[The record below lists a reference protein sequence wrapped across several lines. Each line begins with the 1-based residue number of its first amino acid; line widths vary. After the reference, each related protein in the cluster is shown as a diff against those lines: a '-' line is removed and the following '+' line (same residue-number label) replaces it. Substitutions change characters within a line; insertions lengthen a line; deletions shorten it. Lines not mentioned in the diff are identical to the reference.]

1 MAFEA
6 LQPYIDEI
14 EARLAKGESLR
25 SIARD
30 LGVPLST
37 LHRYKKAVFD
47 LKAEARQAW
56 DEERKKSH
64 EQRKAEGKARIIN
77 NLELLNLVKLRAEQ
91 LLSIE
96 VGQKYQ
102 NADGETRTVT
112 FHTAATLWEK
122 AAKMATDAIKQ
133 ELELTGDDPLNSIA
147 DALQVLWSEDD
158 VNTESEGTAE

>member
-1 MAFEA
+1 MAFEV

-14 EARLAKGESLR
+14 EARLVKGESLR

-30 LGVPLST
+30 LGVSLST

-47 LKAEARQAW
+47 LEVEARRAW

-64 EQRKAEGKARIIN
+64 EQRKAEGKARIVN

-96 VGQKYQ
+96 AGQEYQ
-102 NADGETRTVT
+102 NVDGEIRTVT

-122 AAKMATDAIKQ
+122 ATKMATDAIKQ
-133 ELELTGDDPLNSIA
+133 ELELIGDDPVSRLA
-147 DALQVLWSEDD
+147 DGVATWAELVQ
-158 VNTESEGTAE
+158 TAADEND

>member
-6 LQPYIDEI
+6 LQPHIDEI

-30 LGVPLST
+30 LGVSLST

-47 LKAEARQAW
+47 LEVEARRAW
-56 DEERKKSH
+56 DEERKKNH
-64 EQRKAEGKARIIN
+64 EQRKAEGKARIVN

-96 VGQKYQ
+96 AGQEYQ
-102 NADGETRTVT
+102 NADGETRTMT
-112 FHTAATLWEK
+112 FHTVATLWEK
-122 AAKMATDAIKQ
+122 ATKMATDAIKQ
-133 ELELTGDDPLNSIA
+133 ELELIGDDPVSRLA
-147 DALQVLWSEDD
+147 DGVATWAELVQ
-158 VNTESEGTAE
+158 TAADEND

>member
-1 MAFEA
+1 M
-6 LQPYIDEI
+6 DEI

-30 LGVPLST
+30 LGVSLST

-47 LKAEARQAW
+47 LKVEARRAW
-56 DEERKKSH
+56 DEERKKNH
-64 EQRKAEGKARIIN
+64 EQRKAEGKARIVN

-96 VGQKYQ
+96 AGQEYQ

-122 AAKMATDAIKQ
+122 ATKMATDAIKQ
-133 ELELTGDDPLNSIA
+133 ELELIGDDPVSRLA
-147 DALQVLWSEDD
+147 DGVATWAELVQ
-158 VNTESEGTAE
+158 TAADEND